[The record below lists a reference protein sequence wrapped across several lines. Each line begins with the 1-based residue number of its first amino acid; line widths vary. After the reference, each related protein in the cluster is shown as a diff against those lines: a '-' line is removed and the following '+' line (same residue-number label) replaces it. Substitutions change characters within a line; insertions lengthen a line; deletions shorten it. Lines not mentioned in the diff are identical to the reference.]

1 MRVAKT
7 RASTTKTA
15 SGPTE
20 KAQVTNGSAKG
31 AAQLAMA
38 GEWLE
43 SPAPAVPVADTAHA
57 ATLPDGA
64 KPANGSAK
72 ANGGAK
78 ADGGASSGGSGSANG
93 AAKAATYTGS
103 DIQILEGVQHIRHR
117 PGMYIGSTSSSGL
130 NHLIFE
136 AIDNVV
142 DEFNAGFGQQLWLT
156 IDRDGRVTIRDE
168 ARGIPFDLKESGG
181 KTLPAATWIFI
192 KPFSGGKFE
201 AGAYKQAGGLHGVGL
216 TVINALSR
224 ELVLDIWRNGM
235 HFHQVFRRGEAEP
248 HTVEKCDPKLRGTQ
262 YSWLYDD
269 KVFDRDVDYDVETLA
284 SRLEATACLNKGLKI
299 ELSSWDAEEKQN
311 VKRTFH
317 SKDGLVDFVRRLVD
331 RDEGLLFKQPISIAK
346 ARDEIRIEVVL
357 QPDKGYKTRIL
368 SFANGVRTSDGG
380 THETGFRAALTKVVN
395 DYALKLG
402 VIKDRQKD
410 ALKPDIIQQGLAAV
424 VSVWLNDPQFQSQ
437 TKNRLNNA
445 PVEGA
450 TRSAV
455 AEGLSEWFE
464 TNADKGKDW
473 IKKLHLAQKARNQ
486 ALKEEELARA
496 GQKKGGEIID
506 LAVSKKFAA
515 CNSNDP
521 GRCELFIVEGD
532 SAGGSAKQARRSEY
546 QAILAL
552 KGKPLNVANASTEKI
567 VGNEE
572 IRTIIS
578 VIGTGVRDA
587 FDLER
592 RKFDKVILLADADVD
607 GSHITCLLLTLFYK
621 LMPGLLDAGHVYI
634 GCPPLY
640 SVVYK
645 KKRIWLIDDEAQR
658 EFLEEHP
665 DAASAEFKRYKGLG
679 EMNPGELRETTM
691 DPASRVL
698 KKVTIEDAALATE
711 SVSNLMG
718 KENAEARRALLA
730 KMAKRLA
737 AAGIEI

>member
-1 MRVAKT
+1 MDSAEAVTGSPTSGR
-7 RASTTKTA
+7 RA
-15 SGPTE
+15 G
-20 KAQVTNGSAKG
+20 VTNASA
-31 AAQLAMA
+31 A
-38 GEWLE
+38 
-43 SPAPAVPVADTAHA
+43 
-57 ATLPDGA
+57 A
-64 KPANGSAK
+64 KPKANGHAKANGTANGSAK
-72 ANGGAK
+72 T
-78 ADGGASSGGSGSANG
+78 
-93 AAKAATYTGS
+93 AAYTGS

-117 PGMYIGSTSSSGL
+117 PGMYIGSTSSAGL
-130 NHLIFE
+130 SHLIFE

-142 DEFNAGFGQQLWLT
+142 DEFNAGFGQQMWLS

-168 ARGIPFDLKESGG
+168 ARGIPFDLKKSGG

-216 TVINALSR
+216 TVINALSS
-224 ELVLDIWRNGM
+224 ELVVDIWRDGQ

-248 HTVEKCDPKLRGTQ
+248 HSVEPCDPKLRGTQ

-269 KVFDRDVDYDVETLA
+269 KVFDRDVDYDVEALA

-299 ELSSWDAEEKQN
+299 ELTWWDAEEKTTAQ
-311 VKRTFH
+311 RTFH
-317 SKDGLVDFVRRLVD
+317 SKDGLVDFVKRLVD
-331 RDEGLLFKQPISIAK
+331 HDEGPLFKQPIAIAK
-346 ARDEIRIEVVL
+346 ARDDIRIEVVL
-357 QPDKGYKTRIL
+357 QPNRGYKTRIL

-380 THETGFRAALTKVVN
+380 THETGFRAALTKIIN

-402 VIKDRQKD
+402 VIKDRQKE

-455 AEGLSEWFE
+455 TEGLSEWLE
-464 TNADKGKDW
+464 TNGDKAKEW

-486 ALKEEELARA
+486 ALKEEELART

-506 LAVSKKFAA
+506 LAISKKFAA
-515 CNSNDP
+515 CNSNDQ

-532 SAGGSAKQARRSEY
+532 SAGGSAKQARRSEF

-578 VIGTGVRDA
+578 VIGTGVRDS

-592 RKFDKVILLADADVD
+592 RRFDKVILLADADVD

-640 SVVYK
+640 SVTYK

-691 DPASRVL
+691 DPASRTL
-698 KKVTIEDAALATE
+698 KRVTIEDAALAAE

-718 KENAEARRALLA
+718 RENAEARRALLA
-730 KMAKRLA
+730 KMAKHLA